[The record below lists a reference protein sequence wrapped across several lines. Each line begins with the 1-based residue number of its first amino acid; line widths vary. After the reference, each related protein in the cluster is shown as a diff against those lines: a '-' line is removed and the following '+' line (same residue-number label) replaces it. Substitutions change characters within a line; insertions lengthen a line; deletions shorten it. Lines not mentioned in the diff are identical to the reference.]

1 MSDAT
6 GFATVGTT
14 GVITVAAP
22 ASGSS
27 CNTAFPPQF
36 YFSLTGSLDQCES
49 YAFYDYPNAILPVYF
64 LGIIPSGESFVL
76 QSDVT
81 TAEYSWTVEAQ
92 AGTAMMFSMFDIQNN
107 TGGCSTIQTVGPSPS
122 NDASCLSSSSTSST
136 ASTPAQSGS
145 PSSSTTQIGSSPSV
159 SLPGSSPFAG
169 ATGSS
174 SSKKLSTATIAGII
188 GACVA
193 VVVAL
198 VFLGLS
204 QKRHKKR
211 PMDFLPTSH
220 SVPLLDLSG
229 PLHEPDAFAIALA
242 YPFTYQLDHIQPFMP
257 PGQAT
262 SSMAHFR
269 PQGSYSMSHSS
280 TSLLG
285 NPSTDANTHDFA
297 PCDNLGVSPLSPS
310 ATGWGSV
317 TAATSSISTPD
328 IVHANVDATPPTAL
342 QVISPPPQYSNL
354 PGPGGQ

>member
-1 MSDAT
+1 MQRICYC
-6 GFATVGTT
+6 GYYWRNN
-14 GVITVAAP
+14 VAAP
-22 ASGSS
+22 TSGSS
-27 CNTAFPPQF
+27 CNTAFLPQF

-49 YAFYDYPNAILPVYF
+49 YTFYDYPNAILPVYF

-122 NDASCLSSSSTSST
+122 NDASCLSPSQAQPAQSQPSQPQPAQSQS
-136 ASTPAQSGS
+136 AQSGS

-159 SLPGSSPFAG
+159 SLPGSG
-169 ATGSS
+169 

-204 QKRHKKR
+204 QKRHKKG
-211 PMDFLPTSH
+211 PIDFLPTSH
-220 SVPLLDLSG
+220 SVPLLDLSD

-257 PGQAT
+257 PGQTT
-262 SSMAHFR
+262 SRMTHLPPR
-269 PQGSYSMSHSS
+269 DSYSLSHSS

-285 NPSTDANTHDFA
+285 NPSTDANTHNFA
-297 PCDNLGVSPLSPS
+297 ACDNVGVSPLSPS
-310 ATGWGSV
+310 ASGWGSM

-328 IVHANVDATPPTAL
+328 IVRTGGDATPPITL